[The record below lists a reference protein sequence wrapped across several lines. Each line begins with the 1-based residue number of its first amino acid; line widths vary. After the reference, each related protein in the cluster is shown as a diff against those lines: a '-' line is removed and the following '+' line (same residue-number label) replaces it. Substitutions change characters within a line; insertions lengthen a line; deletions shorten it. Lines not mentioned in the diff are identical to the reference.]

1 MSSHN
6 AGFLSALPARTA
18 GTRRRALALTG
29 LAALLLPLPGCQSV
43 TGTPAE
49 SQVRIIDT
57 SPDAP
62 GLDVYQGT
70 GILAYN
76 LGLGTITSYVPLT
89 PGIYS
94 IPVDVSGTHQQAV
107 SASGTFAANSQYTVL
122 IGNYFNSLQELILKD
137 QTTAAPAGEIN
148 LRFVDQSTRAGAL
161 DLYLIPTGSTIL
173 TVRPILTN
181 ITFNVNTGYMNVP
194 PGTYTLVALPTGTVP
209 TVMGT
214 TSYTGTSVTYLAGCA
229 RTIVLIDTQVVTTPG
244 LQAIIA
250 DDFDTP
256 GSTS

>member
-1 MSSHN
+1 MT
-6 AGFLSALPARTA
+6 LI
-18 GTRRRALALTG
+18 
-29 LAALLLPLPGCQSV
+29 C
-43 TGTPAE
+43 
-49 SQVRIIDT
+49 
-57 SPDAP
+57 
-62 GLDVYQGT
+62 
-70 GILAYN
+70 
-76 LGLGTITSYVPLT
+76 
-89 PGIYS
+89 
-94 IPVDVSGTHQQAV
+94 SGTHQQAV
-107 SASGTFAANSQYTVL
+107 SATGTFAANNQYTVL

-209 TVMGT
+209 TAMGT
-214 TSYTGTSVTYLAGCA
+214 TSYTGTSVTYTAGCA